1 MIEQRTDSY
10 IKVCMKSWLLCES
23 CIHLELSHSAPR
35 QELIEILQD
44 CAKSCFA
51 VVTRLVSNPA
61 DLGQL
66 PLNCILDCMQCVRE
80 CNFYSGDPDIAD
92 CADACLICAYRM
104 RDLTPFCLN

>member
-1 MIEQRTDSY
+1 MTEQRTDSY

-23 CIHLELSHSAPR
+23 CLHQELSNSSPR
-35 QELIEILQD
+35 QKVIESWQN

-51 VVTRLVSNPA
+51 VVTRLISNPE

-66 PLNCILDCMQCVRE
+66 PFNCILDCMQCVRE
-80 CNFYSGDPDIAD
+80 CNLHSGDPDIAD

-104 RDLTPFCLN
+104 RELTSFYLN